1 MRDLILIG
9 GGEHARVVIEAARSV
24 PERWRVLGFLD
35 PSPCEETAT
44 RMNAPHLGDD
54 DDFSRYPDAAIVLGV
69 GVRGLDTRRQQIVAK
84 AGVPLARWAII
95 IHQNALMSPTVQIG
109 AGSVILAG
117 AVINTGARIGSHCIV
132 NTQAC
137 VEHDAELG
145 DFVHAAPGSMVGGGA
160 TVGAES
166 YLGMGSIVRDH
177 VMLGN
182 GCLVGMGAVVT
193 KSCEPAGVL
202 FGLPAKNAASRT

>member
-44 RMNAPHLGDD
+44 RMNAPHIGDD

-69 GVRGLDTRRQQIVAK
+69 GVRGLDTRRQNIVAK
-84 AGVPLARWAII
+84 TGVPLARWAII
-95 IHQNALMSPTVQIG
+95 IHQNALVSPTAQIG

-145 DFVHAAPGSMVGGGA
+145 DFVHAAPGSIVGGGA
-160 TVGAES
+160 TVGTGS
-166 YLGMGSIVRDH
+166 YLGMGSLVRDH
-177 VMLGN
+177 VTLGN

-193 KSCEPAGVL
+193 KSCEAAGVL
-202 FGLPAKNAASRT
+202 FGLPAKNAASWT